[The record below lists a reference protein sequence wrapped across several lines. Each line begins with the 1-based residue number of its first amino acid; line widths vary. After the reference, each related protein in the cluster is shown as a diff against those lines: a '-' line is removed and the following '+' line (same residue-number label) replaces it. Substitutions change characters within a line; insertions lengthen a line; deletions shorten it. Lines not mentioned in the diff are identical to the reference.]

1 LLAGPLTAFR
11 SICDRSNDNSS
22 ALCFAHVVTAARER
36 VLADSNTFRYRAF
49 LSYSHRD
56 REVGDRLHR
65 ELENYRIPRDLV
77 GKAATFGSVPRKLRP
92 IFRDRYDLEA
102 GHSLREQLIEA
113 LKSSEALIVMCSPA
127 AAASPYINEEIRLF
141 KAAGRSHRVYPVIVA
156 GEPGDAA
163 RECFPRN
170 LLRRVDGDGVVTG
183 DLEEPIAA
191 DMRDQ
196 GDGAELARLK
206 LIAGLLGV
214 DLDELRRRE
223 DGERRRRQRRLVAV
237 AAAMTLLAILAI
249 VFAGYSQVLNRRLTD
264 ALASETAAKE
274 QAQQRYAQALTSTLR
289 LVIIAATFRSLSDG
303 TPFQTSQVAEK
314 GASDEFQMFLATSPQ
329 PDAIWLRLVQVLMS
343 FATDLP
349 TELRRYRQQLD
360 EQNMRLQWA
369 EHAELIMG
377 NLIRREPGRPEYQRQ
392 IGIVRGEIARL
403 GGRPEEGIIS
413 SGGGSDDLRVRNTL
427 TEP

>member
-1 LLAGPLTAFR
+1 LA
-11 SICDRSNDNSS
+11 DRSP
-22 ALCFAHVVTAARER
+22 
-36 VLADSNTFRYRAF
+36 FRYRAF

-56 REVGDRLHR
+56 RELGDRLHR
-65 ELENYRIPRDLV
+65 ELEDYRIPRDLV
-77 GKAATFGSVPRKLRP
+77 GKFTTFGSVPRKLRP

-127 AAASPYINEEIRLF
+127 AAASPYVNEEIRLF
-141 KAAGRSHRVYPVIVA
+141 KATGRSQRVYPVIVA

-170 LLRRVDGDGVVTG
+170 LLRRVDSDGVVTG

-191 DMRDQ
+191 DMRDH

-237 AAAMTLLAILAI
+237 AAVMTLLAILAI
-249 VFAGYSQVLNRRLTD
+249 VFAGYSQVLNSRLTE
-264 ALASETAAKE
+264 ALASETAAKKE
-274 QAQQRYAQALTSTLR
+274 AQQRYAQALTSTLR
-289 LVIIAATFRSLSDG
+289 LVTIAATFRSLSDG

-314 GASDEFQMFLATSPQ
+314 GASDEFQMFLATSSQ
-329 PDAIWLRLVQVLMS
+329 PDAIWFRLVQVLMN
-343 FATDLP
+343 FANELP
-349 TELRRYRQQLD
+349 PELRRYRQQLD

-369 EHAELIMG
+369 EHAALIMG
-377 NLIRREPGRPEYQRQ
+377 NLIGREPDRPDYKLQ
-392 IGIVRGEIARL
+392 IEIVRSEIARL
-403 GGRPEEGIIS
+403 GGHPREDGNS
-413 SGGGSDDLRVRNTL
+413 NGGGNEEFRIRNTVI
-427 TEP
+427 EP